1 MTKMTLVT
9 IATVSPDTTFTNADF
24 AVGFGHALA
33 LLPMNSPMTA
43 TQIRDTIAPK
53 FTTQKVTAYLK
64 MAVVHGIMKREE
76 VTTGETW
83 VDNHGNLRM
92 TVKAVYKRI

>member
-9 IATVSPDTTFTNADF
+9 IATVSPDTTCTNADF

-43 TQIRDTIAPK
+43 TQIRDAIAPK

-83 VDNHGNLRM
+83 GDNHGNLRM

>member
-1 MTKMTLVT
+1 MTKMTLIT
-9 IATVSPDTTFTNADF
+9 MTTVSPENTFTNANF

-33 LLPMNSPMTA
+33 ALPVGVPMTA
-43 TQIRDTIAPK
+43 KQICDAICPE
-53 FTTQKVTAYLK
+53 FTVQKTTAYLK
-64 MAVVHGIMKREE
+64 MAVMHGIMKREE

>member
-1 MTKMTLVT
+1 MTKMTLIT
-9 IATVSPDTTFTNADF
+9 MTTVSPENTFTNTDF

-33 LLPMNSPMTA
+33 ALPVGVPMTA
-43 TQIRDTIAPK
+43 KQICDAICPE
-53 FTTQKVTAYLK
+53 FTVQKTTPYLK
-64 MAVVHGIMKREE
+64 MAVIHGIMKREE

-83 VDNHGNLRM
+83 VDSHGNLRM

>member
-1 MTKMTLVT
+1 MTKMTLIT
-9 IATVSPDTTFTNADF
+9 MTTVSPENTFTNTDF

-33 LLPMNSPMTA
+33 ALPVGVPMTA
-43 TQIRDTIAPK
+43 KQICDAICPT
-53 FTTQKVTAYLK
+53 FTVQKTTAYLK
-64 MAVVHGIMKREE
+64 MAVMHGIMKREE

-83 VDNHGNLRM
+83 VDSHGNLRM